1 MKGTTCALRHW
12 MDKYGRLG
20 CGSDG
25 LCLSVRLVTFVLE
38 HIDKEAHR
46 GVFVLM
52 GERVGLVI
60 TYLLLL
66 LLCYLHFVVM
76 RLRVCTIVMGAA

>member
-1 MKGTTCALRHW
+1 M
-12 MDKYGRLG
+12 
-20 CGSDG
+20 
-25 LCLSVRLVTFVLE
+25 LE

-46 GVFVLM
+46 GVFVYV
-52 GERVGLVI
+52 GERIRLVV